1 MNKISFDIATLS
13 ELYKSKS
20 LTPTQMIL
28 EVLKRI
34 SEGDPKIWISVDS
47 EENLLRQA
55 SQLEGTQAQSLPL
68 YGIPFAV
75 KDNIDVAN
83 LSTTAAC
90 PDFKCFPESDA
101 TVVSLLRNAGAIP
114 IGKANLD
121 QFATGLVGTRT
132 PYGIPENPFNPDYI
146 PGGSS
151 SGSAVS
157 VALGQVS
164 FSLGTD
170 TAGSGRVPACFN
182 NLIGLKPTKGSISTK
197 GVFPACR
204 SLDCVSIFALNA
216 HDAQKVFGV
225 AALEDPDDPYS
236 KEVPK
241 ELESLSRIPK
251 DKTVFGVPDP
261 LQLKFFGNES
271 YQELYLESISR
282 LESLG
287 YAQKTIDFSPF
298 LETAALLYE
307 GPWVAERYWA
317 TRDLIENS
325 PDSLLSTTRKVIE
338 KGNLGTAVETFDAM
352 YKLQALKRRA
362 ASILSTVDFV
372 ATPTAGTH
380 YRKTEIESDPIR
392 LNSNLGYYT
401 NFMNLLDLSAIAVP
415 TGFTTH
421 GLPFGITLFSNA
433 FHDEFLLEIANRLHK
448 ESELNLGRSDVRKHP
463 ELAPVEYN
471 SVPIAVCGAHMS
483 GLPLNSQLK
492 ELGSVYLKTTHTSPH
507 YRLFAL
513 PNTSP
518 PKPGLVKDAEHG
530 GPIEIELW
538 NLPKSQ
544 WSTFIEQIPPPLGIG
559 NIELED
565 GSFVKGFLCEAWATE
580 GARDI
585 TELGSWRT
593 FTSTRETTIP

>member
-1 MNKISFDIATLS
+1 MNEISFDIETLS
-13 ELYKSKS
+13 ELYESKS
-20 LTPTQMIL
+20 LTPTQLVL

-55 SQLEGTQAQSLPL
+55 SELESKQPHSLPL
-68 YGIPFAV
+68 YGVPFAI

-83 LSTTAAC
+83 LPTTAGC
-90 PDFKCFPESDA
+90 PDFRSFPESDA

-114 IGKANLD
+114 IGKTNLD

-132 PYGIPENPFNPDYI
+132 PYGIPDNPFNPEYI

-182 NLIGLKPTKGSISTK
+182 NLIGLKPTKGCISTK

-216 HDAQKVFGV
+216 HDAQKVFSV
-225 AALEDPDDPYS
+225 AAQNDPDDPYS
-236 KEVPK
+236 REIPIA
-241 ELESLSRIPK
+241 LDSLNKIPK
-251 DKTVFGVPDP
+251 DKAVFGVPDP
-261 LQLKFFGNES
+261 LQLQFFGNDS
-271 YQELYLESISR
+271 YQELYLESIRR

-287 YAQKTIDFSPF
+287 YTKKPIDFSPF
-298 LETAALLYE
+298 LEAAKLLYE

-317 TRDLIENS
+317 TKDLIENS

-338 KGNLGTAVETFDAM
+338 KGSLGTAVETFDAM
-352 YKLQALKRRA
+352 YKLQALRQRA
-362 ASILSTVDFV
+362 ASILSQVDFV

-380 YRKTEIESDPIR
+380 YRKTEIEPDPIQ

-415 TGFTTH
+415 TGFTEH
-421 GLPFGITLFSNA
+421 ALPFGITLFANA
-433 FHDEFLLEIANRLHK
+433 FHDEYLLKVADRLHS
-448 ESELNLGRSDVRKHP
+448 ESGLNLGKSDVKKHP
-463 ELAPVEYN
+463 ELTPTEYD

-483 GLPLNSQLK
+483 GLPLNSQLR
-492 ELGSVYLKTTHTSPH
+492 ELGSVYLKTIHTSPR

-513 PNTSP
+513 PNTTP
-518 PKPGLVKDAEHG
+518 PKPGLIKDAENG
-530 GPIEIELW
+530 ASIEIELW
-538 NLPKSQ
+538 NLPKTQ
-544 WSTFIEQIPPPLGIG
+544 WSAFIEKIPSPLGIG
-559 NIELED
+559 TIELED
-565 GSFVKGFLCEAWATE
+565 ESYVKGFLCEAWATE

-585 TELGSWRT
+585 TDLGSWRK
-593 FTSTRETTIP
+593 FVSPR